1 MVLFI
6 STSCSTDSP
15 ICIVP
20 SLKSVHNVG
29 FLFLFNVNFGV
40 EGLLLSLY
48 GLHYAFSISW
58 KEEKNRSGKK
68 KNKLLLQ
75 YQLINHL
82 N

>member
-48 GLHYAFSISW
+48 GLHYGFSIS
-58 KEEKNRSGKK
+58 
-68 KNKLLLQ
+68 
-75 YQLINHL
+75 
-82 N
+82 